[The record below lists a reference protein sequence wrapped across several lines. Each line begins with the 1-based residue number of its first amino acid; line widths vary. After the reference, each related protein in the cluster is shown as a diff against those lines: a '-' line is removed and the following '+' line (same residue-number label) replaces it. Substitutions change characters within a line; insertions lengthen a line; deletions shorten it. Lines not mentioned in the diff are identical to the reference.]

1 MKLRYSCFF
10 RNDKLCSVSE
20 MQMCSFPPIS
30 AMGASHQ
37 TVYLSLW
44 LGSSRF
50 DEMADN
56 DPDCNDGADDDIE
69 RKSSDRLSLA
79 SA

>member
-1 MKLRYSCFF
+1 
-10 RNDKLCSVSE
+10 
-20 MQMCSFPPIS
+20 
-30 AMGASHQ
+30 MGASRQ

-56 DPDCNDGADDDIE
+56 DPDCNDDHDYDDIGLD
-69 RKSSDRLSLA
+69 SSDRLSLA

>member
-1 MKLRYSCFF
+1 MVLTMI
-10 RNDKLCSVSE
+10 L
-20 MQMCSFPPIS
+20 S
-30 AMGASHQ
+30 ASLQ
-37 TVYLSLW
+37 TAYLSLW
-44 LGSSRF
+44 LGSSRY
-50 DEMADN
+50 DEKADN

>member
-1 MKLRYSCFF
+1 MILTVMMMTTMI
-10 RNDKLCSVSE
+10 L
-20 MQMCSFPPIS
+20 
-30 AMGASHQ
+30 GAIHQ

-44 LGSSRF
+44 LGSSRY
-50 DEMADN
+50 DEEADK

>member
-1 MKLRYSCFF
+1 MMIMIMIILS
-10 RNDKLCSVSE
+10 
-20 MQMCSFPPIS
+20 
-30 AMGASHQ
+30 ASHQ

-44 LGSSRF
+44 LRSSRY
-50 DEMADN
+50 DEEADI